1 MCWWW
6 VLIVGMT
13 EFLSNIKIALGLSDN
28 NLAIIA
34 LVFAVIFVIIRCF
47 HYIVNRVD
55 AKDDKQFEV
64 LYKIIDDDSFVERL
78 NSQPFL
84 IKQLFYRRFYLL
96 KEYKVEEIEFLMSQS
111 RLEISLYEL
120 SDLKSSNIIKFEN
133 GKYVKSFNILTNYW
147 VNNFRKLIALTIIG
161 FLFWIVI
168 MSVFFVLFLESK
180 VLFYLAVAP
189 IFVLEIYLLMRI
201 DGVRAY
207 LRTKDVIDSFLYQSE
222 MFKNNQG
229 MNNT

>member
-1 MCWWW
+1 
-6 VLIVGMT
+6 MT

-28 NLAIIA
+28 ILAILA
-34 LVFAVIFVIIRCF
+34 LGFAVVFLLARVFNYLI
-47 HYIVNRVD
+47 NRID

-78 NSQPFL
+78 SNQPFL

-180 VLFYLAVAP
+180 VLFYLAVTP

>member
-1 MCWWW
+1 M
-6 VLIVGMT
+6 GMT

>member
-1 MCWWW
+1 MG
-6 VLIVGMT
+6 VT

-28 NLAIIA
+28 ILAVLA
-34 LVFAVIFVIIRCF
+34 LVFAVVFLLARVFNYLI
-47 HYIVNRVD
+47 NRID

-78 NSQPFL
+78 SNQPFL

-201 DGVRAY
+201 DGVKAY

-222 MFKNNQG
+222 LFKNNQG
-229 MNNT
+229 MNDT

>member
-6 VLIVGMT
+6 VLIVGIA
-13 EFLSNIKIALGLSDN
+13 EFLNNIKVALGLSDN
-28 NLAIIA
+28 ILAILA
-34 LVFAVIFVIIRCF
+34 LIFAVIFLLV
-47 HYIVNRVD
+47 RVFNYLISRID
-55 AKDDKQFEV
+55 AKDDKQFEI

-96 KEYKVEEIEFLMSQS
+96 KEYKVEEIEFLMSQR
-111 RLEISLYEL
+111 RLEINLYDL
-120 SDLKSSNIIKFEN
+120 SDLKAGRIIRFEN
-133 GKYVKSFNILTNYW
+133 GRYIKCSNKLTDYW
-147 VNNFRKLIALTIIG
+147 ANNFRKFIALIMLF

-168 MSVFFVLFLESK
+168 TAFFFVLFLESRM
-180 VLFYLAVAP
+180 LFYIALAP
-189 IFVLEIYLLMRI
+189 IFILEIYLLMKI
-201 DGVRAY
+201 DGVNAY

-222 MFKNNQG
+222 LFKNNQG

>member
-1 MCWWW
+1 MG
-6 VLIVGMT
+6 VT
-13 EFLSNIKIALGLSDN
+13 EFLSNIKIALGLSEN
-28 NLAIIA
+28 ILAVLA
-34 LVFAVIFVIIRCF
+34 LVFAVVFLLARVFNYLI
-47 HYIVNRVD
+47 NRID

-78 NSQPFL
+78 SNQPFL

-201 DGVRAY
+201 DGIRAY

-222 MFKNNQG
+222 LFKNNQG
-229 MNNT
+229 MNDT

>member
-1 MCWWW
+1 M
-6 VLIVGMT
+6 LIVGMT

-78 NSQPFL
+78 SNQPFL

-180 VLFYLAVAP
+180 VLFYLAVTP

>member
-1 MCWWW
+1 MG
-6 VLIVGMT
+6 VT

-28 NLAIIA
+28 ILAVLA
-34 LVFAVIFVIIRCF
+34 LIFAVVFLLARVFNYLI
-47 HYIVNRVD
+47 NRID

-78 NSQPFL
+78 SNQPFL

-147 VNNFRKLIALTIIG
+147 VNNFRKLTALTIIG

-168 MSVFFVLFLESK
+168 MSVFFVSFLESK

-201 DGVRAY
+201 DGVKAY

-222 MFKNNQG
+222 LFKNNQG
-229 MNNT
+229 MNDT

>member
-1 MCWWW
+1 
-6 VLIVGMT
+6 MT

-28 NLAIIA
+28 ILAILA
-34 LVFAVIFVIIRCF
+34 LVFAVVFLLARVFNYLI
-47 HYIVNRVD
+47 NRID

-78 NSQPFL
+78 SNQTFL
-84 IKQLFYRRFYLL
+84 IKQLFYRCFYLL

-180 VLFYLAVAP
+180 VLFYLAVTP

>member
-1 MCWWW
+1 MCLWW

-96 KEYKVEEIEFLMSQS
+96 KEYKVEEIEFLMSQR
-111 RLEISLYEL
+111 RLEINLYDL
-120 SDLKSSNIIKFEN
+120 SDLKAGRIIRFEDGRYIKCSNR
-133 GKYVKSFNILTNYW
+133 LTNYW
-147 VNNFRKLIALTIIG
+147 ISNPKKFIALIVIG
-161 FLFWIVI
+161 CLFWIVLTAA
-168 MSVFFVLFLESK
+168 FFLILFKSNI
-180 VLFYLAVAP
+180 LFYLSITP
-189 IFVLEIYLLMRI
+189 IFILEIYLLI
-201 DGVRAY
+201 KFYAVRAY
-207 LRTKDVIDSFLYQSE
+207 LKTKDVIDSFLYQSE

>member
-1 MCWWW
+1 
-6 VLIVGMT
+6 MT

-28 NLAIIA
+28 ILAILA
-34 LVFAVIFVIIRCF
+34 LVFAVVFLLARVFNYLI
-47 HYIVNRVD
+47 NRID

-78 NSQPFL
+78 SNQPFL

-180 VLFYLAVAP
+180 VLFYLAVTP